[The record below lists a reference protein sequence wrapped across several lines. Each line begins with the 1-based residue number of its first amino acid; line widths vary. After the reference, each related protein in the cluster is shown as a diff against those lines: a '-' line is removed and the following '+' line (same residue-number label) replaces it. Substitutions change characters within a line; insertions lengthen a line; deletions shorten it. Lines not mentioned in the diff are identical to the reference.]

1 MGVPRPVED
10 EPQPKRA
17 LRLPKVKAPN
27 PLAPLLTL
35 FLVLLGNLAVYLDVV
50 VIRLAAILIVLV
62 ITFAAGMMFG
72 RAEQARE
79 ILLRDRP

>member
-1 MGVPRPVED
+1 MGVPRPIED
-10 EPQPKRA
+10 EPRKRV

-27 PLAPLLTL
+27 PLPSVIAV
-35 FLVLLGNLAVYLDVV
+35 FWILLGLFAIEPSLGTLRVLPVLAVMGLAFSAGVV
-50 VIRLAAILIVLV
+50 
-62 ITFAAGMMFG
+62 FG